1 MTLDEGWTAPGASTM
16 NTLPPVGPDHPC
28 AIRCVLD
35 AGLPV
40 ITLPPMPVARDFED
54 GLGGTKSCYHDAL
67 AAWKVVCLAIVTAP
81 GRGTP

>member
-1 MTLDEGWTAPGASTM
+1 M
-16 NTLPPVGPDHPC
+16 TLPPVGPDHPC

-54 GLGGTKSCYHDAL
+54 GT
-67 AAWKVVCLAIVTAP
+67 
-81 GRGTP
+81 